1 MAAPI
6 KDIDWEDYSE
16 AIPAFITMMLMPL
29 AYSISDGIMLG
40 MISYVLVNAF
50 SGKTRKI
57 SIMLWVL
64 AILFIARYVM
74 MHFIGS

>member
-6 KDIDWEDYSE
+6 KDIPWEDYSE

-40 MISYVLVNAF
+40 MISYVVVNAF
-50 SGKTRKI
+50 SGKTKKI

-74 MHFIGS
+74 MHMLGS

>member
-1 MAAPI
+1 M
-6 KDIDWEDYSE
+6 
-16 AIPAFITMMLMPL
+16 IT
-29 AYSISDGIMLG
+29 
-40 MISYVLVNAF
+40 YVVINAF